1 MATSA
6 IVFLSIT
13 GAIFAWGIWMAWKG
27 IIAEFPGFREGAKNS
42 GVQPRDKESAA

>member
-6 IVFLSIT
+6 IVFLSIM

-27 IIAEFPGFREGAKNS
+27 IIAEFPGFREGSTNS
-42 GVQPRDKESAA
+42 GAQPHDKRNAA